1 MLKRTARSC
10 AHRMVFL
17 FTVLVAIVPCK
28 AWSAD
33 GNPVPETSAAGLP
46 DAPAPRVEPGTSN
59 NPRLGDR
66 LLNELD
72 PGSRGVAKKWDVT
85 INKGVKVQPFS
96 RLDKLHYALLL
107 EIDPTAIITA
117 AYSAGYE
124 QLRDANPHYGTDSA
138 AFGERFGAAAFRQGV
153 NRIFGD
159 GVFPALTGQDPRY
172 YRVADG
178 GLWHRASRS
187 AVQTLVRHR
196 DDGTQGI
203 NYSGIAGHALA
214 EGLPITFYPQRSAK
228 ATVVLGSFG
237 TALLADAGLK
247 LFREFLPDVFEGT
260 HLATKQ

>member
-10 AHRMVFL
+10 ALMTL
-17 FTVLVAIVPCK
+17 FCFATLEASLPYKALAATVA
-28 AWSAD
+28 
-33 GNPVPETSAAGLP
+33 ELP
-46 DAPAPRVEPGTSN
+46 DAPVPQREQGTITA
-59 NPRLGDR
+59 PRLGDR

-85 INKGVKVQPFS
+85 INKGVTVQPFS
-96 RLDKLHYALLL
+96 RRDKLHYAALL
-107 EIDPTAIITA
+107 ELDPTAVFTA

-159 GVFPALTGQDPRY
+159 GVFPALTHEDPRY

-178 GLWHRASRS
+178 SLWHRASGS
-187 AVQTLVRHR
+187 AVQTLIRHR
-196 DDGTQGI
+196 DDGTVGI
-203 NYSGIAGHALA
+203 NYSGIGGHMLS

-247 LFREFLPDVFEGT
+247 LFREFLPDVFEATG
-260 HLATKQ
+260 LATRQ